1 MTEHTTTPGHFSGS
15 NPTLSRLLEREPRSI
30 TDQLKGL
37 DGR

>member
-30 TDQLKGL
+30 TDQLNDL
-37 DGR
+37 EVR